1 MGLPRPAPRVEA
13 ASRRRLSTRPSPAP
27 VFRNDARAPW
37 CQTEHVKIK
46 NRDSGETLK
55 RALLIIEDGRDVQA
69 LRDAFDA
76 WERHHPDTPPS
87 FVIPIPVP
95 GSQK

>member
-1 MGLPRPAPRVEA
+1 
-13 ASRRRLSTRPSPAP
+13 
-27 VFRNDARAPW
+27 
-37 CQTEHVKIK
+37 VKIK

-55 RALLIIEDGRDVQA
+55 RALLIIEDGRDVEA